1 MYVST
6 QALVPHSTR
15 AYSELRSPSSLEHL
29 YGREREVAA
38 LVYRRGPSGAR
49 EVQRLIS
56 APLSNPAVRTTLNR
70 LVRKGILTRLKCGR
84 QGAFIY
90 GAALNQLSAREM
102 ELRQFAD
109 DFFEGSM
116 ERLARAVADLCLDPE
131 PGT

>member
-1 MYVST
+1 
-6 QALVPHSTR
+6 
-15 AYSELRSPSSLEHL
+15 
-29 YGREREVAA
+29 
-38 LVYRRGPSGAR
+38 
-49 EVQRLIS
+49 
-56 APLSNPAVRTTLNR
+56 
-70 LVRKGILTRLKCGR
+70 LKCGR